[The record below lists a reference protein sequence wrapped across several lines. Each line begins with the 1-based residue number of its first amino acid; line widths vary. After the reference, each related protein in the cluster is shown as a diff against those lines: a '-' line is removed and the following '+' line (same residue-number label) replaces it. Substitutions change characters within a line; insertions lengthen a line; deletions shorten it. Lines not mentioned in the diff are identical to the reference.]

1 MIPHVHSLK
10 VLAARQVVM
19 NRMDY
24 STYLNGATKDELDRL
39 DNLEGN
45 YRIQYSTLT
54 IEAHDDGEKLPSD
67 DWEYFKWCYFIK
79 GSFCNFGLP
88 LSLIKFMESVPEF
101 TIRESTDGL
110 RTWHAFDKWGKDWKK
125 EFFAAS
131 RDLSYNPQLGKWS
144 QCDDF
149 IEDGR
154 LVSVVKMYQVNKIG
168 EIENVFNSR
177 DIITT
182 DEEGDLIW
190 DFTWTLP
197 KYNVKIT
204 KVTKAYKLQQYNV
217 IDLNTIG

>member
-1 MIPHVHSLK
+1 
-10 VLAARQVVM
+10 
-19 NRMDY
+19 MDY
-24 STYLNGATKDELDRL
+24 STYLNGTTKDELDRL

-88 LSLIKFMESVPEF
+88 LSLIRFMESAPEF
-101 TIRESTDGL
+101 TIHESTDGL
-110 RTWHAFDKWGKDWKK
+110 RTWHAFEGKGGRRKDWEKD
-125 EFFAAS
+125 FFAAS
-131 RDLSYNPQLGKWS
+131 GDLSYNPGSGKWS
-144 QCDDF
+144 RCDDF

-154 LVSVVKMYQVNKIG
+154 LVSVVKKYQVSNGNGANKNG
-168 EIENVFNSR
+168 KMENIFNSR
-177 DIITT
+177 DVITT
-182 DEEGDLIW
+182 DEEGNLIW